1 MPTATNKPTVL
12 ELFAAFAAQLP
23 LLTHEDLKFTVD
35 AMRGSAS
42 FRRMLQH
49 AREQALAIG
58 LHSGASR
65 PDGRGTAREGR
76 RAILRPALDVPA
88 PRGRLSHA
96 GLSATSWQLAALG
109 SGDPS
114 QSDRAV

>member
-1 MPTATNKPTVL
+1 MKPTTKPTVL

-49 AREQALAIG
+49 AREQAVAIG
-58 LHSGASR
+58 LSPDKLDQAAETPAAAAATDEEPDAGQHSVY
-65 PDGRGTAREGR
+65 P
-76 RAILRPALDVPA
+76 LPA
-88 PRGRLSHA
+88 A
-96 GLSATSWQLAALG
+96 G
-109 SGDPS
+109 
-114 QSDRAV
+114 

>member
-1 MPTATNKPTVL
+1 MPPTTKPTVL

-58 LHSGASR
+58 LTPEHLDQTAEAPPGKEDEPSSGQHSIY
-65 PDGRGTAREGR
+65 P
-76 RAILRPALDVPA
+76 LPA
-88 PRGRLSHA
+88 A
-96 GLSATSWQLAALG
+96 G
-109 SGDPS
+109 
-114 QSDRAV
+114 